1 MSDESIELP
10 ITKPKR
16 VYTKRTKIVIDV
28 PAIMAEPTIT
38 PLVLTIPELVKET
51 YIEPCVETQVKTKR
65 AYVRKSKSVEPVLE
79 LTPPPLCVKPHTTTG
94 VLEGFPLVFD
104 TPPTS
109 PEVIKEKKP
118 RTEKQLAAFEKMRSA
133 RASKQNEL
141 NDLKELE
148 KTQRQLENEQRKLD
162 TITEKVLSKATELKT
177 KRVSKTRGTPSNTP
191 FVVCGST
198 HGTEP
203 ESIIR
208 EQKHKP
214 IVFM

>member
-10 ITKPKR
+10 ITKPMR
-16 VYTKRTKIVIDV
+16 VYTKKTKIVIDV
-28 PAIMAEPTIT
+28 PAIMAEHTT
-38 PLVLTIPELVKET
+38 APLVLTIPELVKES
-51 YIEPCVETQVKTKR
+51 YIEPCVETQVKAKR

-79 LTPPPLCVKPHTTTG
+79 LTPPPLVRTET
-94 VLEGFPLVFD
+94 VVFD

-109 PEVIKEKKP
+109 PVDVIPPKEKKP

-148 KTQRQLENEQRKLD
+148 RTQRQLENEQRKLD
-162 TITEKVLSKATELKT
+162 TVTEKVLAKATELKT
-177 KRVSKTRGTPSNTP
+177 KRVSKKK
-191 FVVCGST
+191 VVVEDDGYR
-198 HGTEP
+198 TEP

>member
-28 PAIMAEPTIT
+28 PAIMAEHTPA
-38 PLVLTIPELVKET
+38 PLVLTIPELVKES
-51 YIEPCVETQVKTKR
+51 YIEPCVETQVKAKR
-65 AYVRKSKSVEPVLE
+65 AYVRKSKLGEPVLE
-79 LTPPPLCVKPHTTTG
+79 LTPPPLVRTET
-94 VLEGFPLVFD
+94 VVFD

-109 PEVIKEKKP
+109 PVDVIPPKEKKP

-162 TITEKVLSKATELKT
+162 TVTEKVLAKATELKT
-177 KRVSKTRGTPSNTP
+177 KRVSKKK
-191 FVVCGST
+191 VVVIDEDGYR
-198 HGTEP
+198 TEP

-208 EQKHKP
+208 EQKYKP

>member
-28 PAIMAEPTIT
+28 PAIMAEHTT
-38 PLVLTIPELVKET
+38 APLVLTIPELVKES
-51 YIEPCVETQVKTKR
+51 YIEPIQTEIKAKR

-79 LTPPPLCVKPHTTTG
+79 LTPPPLVRTET
-94 VLEGFPLVFD
+94 VVFD

-109 PEVIKEKKP
+109 PIANVVPLVKKP
-118 RTEKQLAAFEKMRSA
+118 RTEKQLAAFEKMRLA
-133 RASKQNEL
+133 RSLKQNEL

-162 TITEKVLSKATELKT
+162 TVTEKVLAKATELKT
-177 KRVSKTRGTPSNTP
+177 KRVSKKK
-191 FVVCGST
+191 VVVEDDGYR
-198 HGTEP
+198 TEP

>member
-1 MSDESIELP
+1 MSEESIELP

-28 PAIMAEPTIT
+28 PAIMAEHTTP
-38 PLVLTIPELVKET
+38 PLVLPIPELVKES
-51 YIEPCVETQVKTKR
+51 YIEPCVDTQVKTKR

-79 LTPPPLCVKPHTTTG
+79 LTPPPLVRTET
-94 VLEGFPLVFD
+94 VVFD

-109 PEVIKEKKP
+109 PVAESVPLKEKKP

-133 RASKQNEL
+133 RALKQNEL

-162 TITEKVLSKATELKT
+162 TVTEKVLAKATELKT
-177 KRVSKTRGTPSNTP
+177 KRVSKKK
-191 FVVCGST
+191 VVVIEENDGYR
-198 HGTEP
+198 TEP

-208 EQKHKP
+208 EQKYKP

>member
-28 PAIMAEPTIT
+28 PAIMAEHTPA
-38 PLVLTIPELVKET
+38 PLVLPIPELVKES
-51 YIEPCVETQVKTKR
+51 YIEPYVETQVKAKR
-65 AYVRKSKSVEPVLE
+65 AYVRKSKLDEPVLE
-79 LTPPPLCVKPHTTTG
+79 LTPPS
-94 VLEGFPLVFD
+94 LVRTETVVFN
-104 TPPTS
+104 TPPTTDGVLDGL
-109 PEVIKEKKP
+109 PLVDVIPPKEKKP

-162 TITEKVLSKATELKT
+162 TVTEKVLAKATELKT
-177 KRVSKTRGTPSNTP
+177 KRVSKKK
-191 FVVCGST
+191 VVVEDDGYR
-198 HGTEP
+198 TEP

>member
-1 MSDESIELP
+1 MVQFVRIFYIGAVISALSLVP
-10 ITKPKR
+10 ITGMAQDKK
-16 VYTKRTKIVIDV
+16 VI
-28 PAIMAEPTIT
+28 
-38 PLVLTIPELVKET
+38 
-51 YIEPCVETQVKTKR
+51 
-65 AYVRKSKSVEPVLE
+65 
-79 LTPPPLCVKPHTTTG
+79 PP
-94 VLEGFPLVFD
+94 
-104 TPPTS
+104 
-109 PEVIKEKKP
+109 KEKKP

-162 TITEKVLSKATELKT
+162 TVTEKVLAKATELKT
-177 KRVSKTRGTPSNTP
+177 KRVSKKK
-191 FVVCGST
+191 VVVEDDGYR
-198 HGTEP
+198 TEP

>member
-1 MSDESIELP
+1 MSEESIELP

-16 VYTKRTKIVIDV
+16 AYTKRTKT
-28 PAIMAEPTIT
+28 EPQPSVMPNET
-38 PLVLTIPELVKET
+38 PLEVVPDISSIKPKRTYTKKIKTEPQPNTVVPPETISYITDIHELVKEP
-51 YIEPCVETQVKTKR
+51 YLREKTIMD
-65 AYVRKSKSVEPVLE
+65 
-79 LTPPPLCVKPHTTTG
+79 
-94 VLEGFPLVFD
+94 D

-109 PEVIKEKKP
+109 PVDVIPPKEKKP

-162 TITEKVLSKATELKT
+162 TVTEKVLAKATELKT
-177 KRVSKTRGTPSNTP
+177 KRVSKKK
-191 FVVCGST
+191 VVIDEDGYR
-198 HGTEP
+198 TEP

-208 EQKHKP
+208 EQKYKP

>member
-16 VYTKRTKIVIDV
+16 TYTKRTKTEPQPSVV
-28 PAIMAEPTIT
+28 PNET
-38 PLVLTIPELVKET
+38 PLEVVPDISSIKPKRTYTKKIKTEPQPNTVVPPETISYITDIHELVKEP
-51 YIEPCVETQVKTKR
+51 YLREKTIMD
-65 AYVRKSKSVEPVLE
+65 
-79 LTPPPLCVKPHTTTG
+79 
-94 VLEGFPLVFD
+94 D

-109 PEVIKEKKP
+109 PVDVIPPKEKKP

-162 TITEKVLSKATELKT
+162 TVTEKVLAKATELKT
-177 KRVSKTRGTPSNTP
+177 KRVSKKK
-191 FVVCGST
+191 VVIDEDGYR
-198 HGTEP
+198 TEP

-208 EQKHKP
+208 EQKYKP

>member
-10 ITKPKR
+10 IIKPKR
-16 VYTKRTKIVIDV
+16 VYTKKTKIVIDV
-28 PAIMAEPTIT
+28 PAIMAEHTT
-38 PLVLTIPELVKET
+38 APLVLTIPELVKES
-51 YIEPCVETQVKTKR
+51 YIEPCVETQVKAKR
-65 AYVRKSKSVEPVLE
+65 SYVRKSKLVEPVLE
-79 LTPPPLCVKPHTTTG
+79 LTPPPFVRTET
-94 VLEGFPLVFD
+94 VVFD

-109 PEVIKEKKP
+109 PVDVIPPKEKKP

-162 TITEKVLSKATELKT
+162 TVTEKVLAKATELKT
-177 KRVSKTRGTPSNTP
+177 KRVSKKK
-191 FVVCGST
+191 VVVEDDGYR
-198 HGTEP
+198 TEP

>member
-28 PAIMAEPTIT
+28 PAIMAEHTTT
-38 PLVLTIPELVKET
+38 PLVLPIPELVKES
-51 YIEPCVETQVKTKR
+51 YIEPCVDTQVKTKR

-79 LTPPPLCVKPHTTTG
+79 LTPPALVRTET
-94 VLEGFPLVFD
+94 VVFD

-109 PEVIKEKKP
+109 PVDVIPPKEKKP

-162 TITEKVLSKATELKT
+162 NVTEKVLAKATELKT
-177 KRVSKTRGTPSNTP
+177 KRVSKKK
-191 FVVCGST
+191 VVIDEDGYR
-198 HGTEP
+198 TEP

>member
-28 PAIMAEPTIT
+28 PAIMAEKCVESHTTT
-38 PLVLTIPELVKET
+38 PLVLPIPELVKES
-51 YIEPCVETQVKTKR
+51 YIEPCVETQVKAKR
-65 AYVRKSKSVEPVLE
+65 AYVRKSKLGEPCVE
-79 LTPPPLCVKPHTTTG
+79 PHTTQG
-94 VLEGFPLVFD
+94 VLEGLPLVVD

-109 PEVIKEKKP
+109 PVDVIPPKEKKP

-162 TITEKVLSKATELKT
+162 TVTEKVLAKATELKT
-177 KRVSKTRGTPSNTP
+177 KRVSKKK
-191 FVVCGST
+191 VVIDEDGYR
-198 HGTEP
+198 TEP
-203 ESIIR
+203 EYIIR